1 MSTKRK
7 ASVIVSIVSI
17 LLLLI
22 SAAAMAADQSE
33 VQRELAAVRRA
44 TAEFH
49 DVQSAIGAGYVEVP
63 VGCTPG
69 MGYHFQLDDDR
80 GIAATAA
87 DLDTLVPNI
96 LVYAPRADGGL
107 RLVAVEY
114 ASWAQDAQLFGT
126 GFDAGGNGGPPFATL
141 HAWIWQGN
149 PHGTFA
155 AHNPNVHC

>member
-1 MSTKRK
+1 M
-7 ASVIVSIVSI
+7 IVSIVSL

-22 SAAAMAADQSE
+22 SAGAMAADQRE

-44 TAEFH
+44 TAQFH
-49 DVQSAIGAGYVEVP
+49 DVQRAIDAGYAEAP

-69 MGYHFQLDDDR
+69 MGYHYQLADER
-80 GIAATAA
+80 GIALTAE
-87 DLDTLVPNI
+87 DLDALVPNI

-114 ASWAQDAQLFGT
+114 ASWAQDAQLFGID
-126 GFDAGGNGGPPFATL
+126 FNAGGNGGPPFATL
-141 HAWIWQGN
+141 HAWIWQSN

-155 AHNPNVHC
+155 AHNPNVHG

>member
-7 ASVIVSIVSI
+7 AGVTVSIVTI

-22 SAAAMAADQSE
+22 SAGAMAADQSE
-33 VQRELAAVRRA
+33 VQRELAAVRRS
-44 TAEFH
+44 TAQFH
-49 DVQSAIGAGYVEVP
+49 DIQSAIDAGYVEVP

-69 MGYHFQLDDDR
+69 MGYHYQLEAEG
-80 GIAATAA
+80 GIAPTAD
-87 DLDTLVPNI
+87 DLDVTVPNI
-96 LVYAPRADGGL
+96 LVYAPRPDGGL

-114 ASWAQDAQLFGT
+114 ASWAQDAQLFGI